1 MKLTQDYGKCSG
13 PLPGG
18 KDITVVQTREKT
30 LFIQQPVAAGLKPF
44 AGELSARWKR
54 KKAQA
59 KEAGFKSAWEMRK
72 ASHQAKHV
80 GYTPTASAE
89 PATPL
94 LDRLEAGNG
103 PVRIIVKD
111 GVQL

>member
-1 MKLTQDYGKCSG
+1 MAPLSMGKGENEVKLTPNDA
-13 PLPGG
+13 P
-18 KDITVVQTREKT
+18 V
-30 LFIQQPVAAGLKPF
+30 QPVHAGLKPF
-44 AGELSARWKR
+44 AGELSTRWKR

-59 KEAGFKSAWEMRK
+59 KAAGFKSAWEMRK
-72 ASHQAKHV
+72 ASHRAKHV
-80 GYTPTASAE
+80 GYVPTASAE

-111 GVQL
+111 GVRL